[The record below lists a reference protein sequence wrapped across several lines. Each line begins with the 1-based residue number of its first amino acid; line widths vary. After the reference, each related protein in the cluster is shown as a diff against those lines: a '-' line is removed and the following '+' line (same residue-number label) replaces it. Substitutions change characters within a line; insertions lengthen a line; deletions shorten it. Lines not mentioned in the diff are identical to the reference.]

1 LSLIFHLPLYFKAFY
16 IPGILL
22 IPKKVHNVL
31 GGMSYSYRLTR
42 IKIIIEAK
50 KLTTAFYNRKERD
63 VVQKK
68 LRIVLV
74 KTRENGADE

>member
-1 LSLIFHLPLYFKAFY
+1 
-16 IPGILL
+16 
-22 IPKKVHNVL
+22 
-31 GGMSYSYRLTR
+31 MSYSYRLTR

-50 KLTTAFYNRKERD
+50 KLSTAFYNRKERD